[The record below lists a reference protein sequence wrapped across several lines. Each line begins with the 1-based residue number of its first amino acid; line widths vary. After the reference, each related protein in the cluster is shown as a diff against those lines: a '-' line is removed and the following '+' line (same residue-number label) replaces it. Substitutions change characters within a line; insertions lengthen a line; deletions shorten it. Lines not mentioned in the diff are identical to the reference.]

1 MVRTKNQESSR
12 CWDWVWIEA
21 LSYWMTLRTVS
32 WPPCASAIQQYHWG
46 KGGTSLNTRC
56 TAQAFQAKLQNSKIS
71 MLIRKHFLNDSPVPF
86 DFFLKG
92 WEWPGSQWGTRTISV
107 ALAGWAPLYLQ
118 NIRAGLPK
126 IPTALKKKNNA
137 SVGKTEST
145 RRNTGVPDEH
155 SCTQAAAE
163 VSMVYRPDCCQAE
176 HVWLGRKGKAA
187 KRSTVHISG
196 RQASLTDVFLRLT
209 LFCTGL

>member
-126 IPTALKKKNNA
+126 IPTALKKKTMPVLA
-137 SVGKTEST
+137 RQKGHAETPVCLMST
-145 RRNTGVPDEH
+145 AVHRLLQKFPWCTGQ
-155 SCTQAAAE
+155 T
-163 VSMVYRPDCCQAE
+163 
-176 HVWLGRKGKAA
+176 AA
-187 KRSTVHISG
+187 KLSMSG
-196 RQASLTDVFLRLT
+196 WEGRERQQNAARFTSVEDKHLSLTFS
-209 LFCTGL
+209 